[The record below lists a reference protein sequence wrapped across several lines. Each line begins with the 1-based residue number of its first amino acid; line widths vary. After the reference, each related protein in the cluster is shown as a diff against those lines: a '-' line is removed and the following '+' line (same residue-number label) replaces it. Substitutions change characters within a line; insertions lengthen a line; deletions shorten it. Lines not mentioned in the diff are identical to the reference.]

1 MYACLHVSEG
11 VRTRERKKE
20 REKHMGRERI
30 GMILVREVP
39 RKRDDLFLSS
49 SIRRSCDRRIDER
62 ESERI
67 AENAREF
74 PVETIPDA
82 KTRAVLISKRI
93 KKKWNDLTILV
104 LKKKEKNFLKKKGTI
119 CTIPRV
125 EEPPSRRVFSRA
137 FLCAREREKERESRG
152 ER

>member
-1 MYACLHVSEG
+1 MRGCV
-11 VRTRERKKE
+11 
-20 REKHMGRERI
+20 REKEAHGAREI
-30 GMILVREVP
+30 GMILVRKVP
-39 RKRDDLFLSS
+39 WKRDDLFLSS

-104 LKKKEKNFLKKKGTI
+104 LKKKREKNFLKKKKA
-119 CTIPRV
+119 RFA
-125 EEPPSRRVFSRA
+125 R
-137 FLCAREREKERESRG
+137 FLA
-152 ER
+152 

>member
-1 MYACLHVSEG
+1 
-11 VRTRERKKE
+11 
-20 REKHMGRERI
+20 
-30 GMILVREVP
+30 MILVREVP

-62 ESERI
+62 ERERERI

-82 KTRAVLISKRI
+82 RTRAVLISKRI

-104 LKKKEKNFLKKKGTI
+104 LKKKEKNFLKKA
-119 CTIPRV
+119 RFA
-125 EEPPSRRVFSRA
+125 R
-137 FLCAREREKERESRG
+137 FLA
-152 ER
+152 